1 MSERARRLLDAIRAI
16 NLPRKV
22 KIMNVCGG
30 HERTISH
37 AGLRGVLPPG
47 IEMIPGPGCPVC
59 ICPEEDVYEAIQ
71 LALHEPVT
79 LVAFGDMLRVP
90 VNVPRSQPRSLEQA
104 RAAGGDI
111 RPIATPMEA
120 VRIAREQPDRQV
132 VFFAAG
138 FETTIAPVAAMLA
151 EGVPDNLLV
160 LLSGR
165 LTWPAVALLLESGTP
180 GFDALIAPGHVAT
193 VMGPEEWEFVADK
206 HGIPVAVAGFESES
220 MLAAMHSV
228 LRQFRDGTPKL
239 ENCYP
244 SVVRPGGNPIARDI
258 LKRVLN
264 VVDANWRG
272 IGTITGSGFALSPE
286 YHAHDARL
294 QLPSYQDAARKRVGQ
309 MPPGCDCASVVL
321 GKIYPNECRLFG
333 NPCVPRRPIGPCMV
347 SDEGACRIWWS
358 SGLREN
364 KAEDR
369 PPRAEAG

>member
-1 MSERARRLLDAIRAI
+1 MSDRARQLLDAIRSMD
-16 NLPRKV
+16 LPRKV

-30 HERTISH
+30 HERSISH
-37 AGLRGVLPPG
+37 AGLRGVLPPE
-47 IEMIPGPGCPVC
+47 IELIPGPGCPVC

-71 LALHEPVT
+71 LALNEPLT

-90 VNVPRSQPRSLEQA
+90 VNVPRSEPRSLEQA
-104 RAAGGDI
+104 KAAGADV

-120 VRIAREQPDRQV
+120 VRIAREQPERRV

-165 LTWPAVALLLESGTP
+165 LTWPAVALLLDSGEP

-193 VMGPEEWEFVADK
+193 VMGPEEWEFVATR
-206 HGIPVAVAGFESES
+206 HGMPAAVAGFESES
-220 MLAAMHSV
+220 LLAAMHSV
-228 LRQFRDGTPKL
+228 LRQLQQGRPVL

-244 SVVRPGGNPIARDI
+244 AVVSPGGNPVARAMLARTMD
-258 LKRVLN
+258 

-272 IGTITGSGFALSPE
+272 IGIIAASGFSLSE
-286 YHAHDARL
+286 DYRAHDARA
-294 QLPSYQDAARKRVGQ
+294 QLPSYHDDARKRVGE

-321 GKIYPNECRLFG
+321 GKIYPNQCRLYG
-333 NPCVPRRPIGPCMV
+333 KGCVPRSPIGPCMV

-358 SGLREN
+358 SGVRQG
-364 KAEDR
+364 
-369 PPRAEAG
+369 EAGGATPTPRPR